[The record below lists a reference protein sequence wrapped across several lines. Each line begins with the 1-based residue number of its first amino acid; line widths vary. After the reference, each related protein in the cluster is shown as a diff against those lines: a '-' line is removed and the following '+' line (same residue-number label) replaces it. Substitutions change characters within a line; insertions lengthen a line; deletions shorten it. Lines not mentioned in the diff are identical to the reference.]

1 MNMADTA
8 TYEKNLDQLR
18 ADFEALRSDV
28 SSLVQTLKSDAIDQ
42 AHVGYDKLK
51 QAGGQAADQ
60 VRVGAAAVERQIEDR
75 PLTSVLAAFGIGFII
90 GKLME
95 K

>member
-1 MNMADTA
+1 MADTA
-8 TYEKNLDQLR
+8 NYEKNLDQLR
-18 ADFEALRSDV
+18 ADFDALRSDV
-28 SSLVQTLKSDAIDQ
+28 SSLVQTLKSEAIDHAQ
-42 AHVGYDKLK
+42 VGMDKLK
-51 QAGGQAADQ
+51 HAGGQAADQ